1 MRIRPLFFLTLALIV
16 LAMLLSSC
24 ARDNAPD
31 ADANADQISDTPV
44 VTSADDTTEL
54 EDSSAEDTPVVT
66 SADDTTEPEDSSAE
80 DTPTVVAETVDA
92 DVVATVNSAP
102 IDQVSLQ
109 RSKDQVLNRYDQLY
123 QQFGMN
129 VSTFLAGAQG
139 RIFELGIEE
148 EALELAIT
156 RALIKEELSARGAPV
171 TDEAAAAEF
180 DVQYTQFLAQLG
192 LASDEA
198 FREAYDSGQLP
209 QELTAGLSYEQFMA
223 SARRSVREDLE
234 IRTLQA
240 LVAGSI
246 EPSEEELVAFFEASR
261 EQYDQP
267 EQVSAS
273 HILVETEEEAQAL
286 MDELDAGGSFET
298 LARENSTCPSSAQ
311 GGALGWFGRGQ
322 MDEAF
327 EETAFATPVGEI
339 SGIVETTYGYHII
352 KVTDHRP
359 ASVPAFE
366 DVADQ
371 VLEDYAAEMRM
382 ERFGAWYDEAREAA
396 VVVVHDPMLS
406 AYRVWETD
414 TEQGLLAFL
423 QLRNEGLVD
432 DPYLD
437 FILGSIYEEM
447 ALEALSELQELT
459 DEASDAD
466 HAARITALEIEVE
479 SLRQQALEA
488 YAAALDVLEDTEE
501 VQARIDAVTQ
511 IALPSSGDSEVVEE

>member
-1 MRIRPLFFLTLALIV
+1 MRIRPLLFLTLALIV
-16 LAMLLSSC
+16 SAMLLSSC
-24 ARDNAPD
+24 SRDTTPD
-31 ADANADQISDTPV
+31 ADVNADQTTDAPG
-44 VTSADDTTEL
+44 VTAVDDTE
-54 EDSSAEDTPVVT
+54 SV
-66 SADDTTEPEDSSAE
+66 DSSAE
-80 DTPTVVAETVDA
+80 DTPTVEAETVEA
-92 DVVATVNSAP
+92 DVVATVNSVP
-102 IDQVSLQ
+102 IDRVSLQ

-129 VSTFLAGAQG
+129 VQTFLAGAQG

-148 EALELAIT
+148 EALELATT
-156 RALIKEELSARGAPV
+156 RALIKEELRARGAPV
-171 TDEAAAAEF
+171 TDETAAAEF
-180 DVQYTQFLAQLG
+180 DVQYMQFLAQLG
-192 LASDEA
+192 MASDEA
-198 FREAYDSGQLP
+198 FREAYESGQLP
-209 QELTAGLSYEQFMA
+209 QQLTGGQTYEEFIA

-240 LVAGSI
+240 LVTGSV
-246 EPSEEELVAFFEASR
+246 EPAEEELRSFFEER
-261 EQYDQP
+261 RDEYDQP

-286 MDELDAGGSFET
+286 MDELEAGGSFET
-298 LARENSTCPSSAQ
+298 LARENSTCPSNAQ

-327 EETAFATPVGEI
+327 EEAAFATPVGEV

-359 ASVPAFE
+359 ARVPSFE
-366 DVADQ
+366 DVAEQ
-371 VLEDYAAEMRM
+371 VQEDYVSERRM
-382 ERFGAWYDEAREAA
+382 EQFGAWYDEAREAA

-406 AYRVWETD
+406 AYRAWEED

-432 DPYLD
+432 DPHLE

-447 ALEALSELQELT
+447 ALEALNELQELT
-459 DEASDAD
+459 DEEPDEDQAP
-466 HAARITALEIEVE
+466 RMTALRIEVE

-488 YAAALDVLEDTEE
+488 YAAALEVLEDSEE

-511 IALPSSGDSEVVEE
+511 IALPSGQDSEVVEE